1 VGLFGV
7 AYLWLLREAWRGHAR
22 LGLAAGLLLVAAP
35 WLVPWYLVW
44 TVPFAAVEE
53 DGTAQVLAL
62 ALTAYLLRD
71 AVPL

>member
-1 VGLFGV
+1 VALEGEDGRLYVGPDN
-7 AYLWLLREAWRGHAR
+7 
-22 LGLAAGLLLVAAP
+22 GLLLVAAP

-53 DGTAQVLAL
+53 DGAAQVLAL